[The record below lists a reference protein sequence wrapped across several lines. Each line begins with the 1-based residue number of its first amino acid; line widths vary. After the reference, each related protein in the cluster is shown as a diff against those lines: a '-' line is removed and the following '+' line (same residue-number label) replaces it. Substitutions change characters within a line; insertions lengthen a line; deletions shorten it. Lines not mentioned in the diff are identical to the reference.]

1 MFDLKMHPC
10 FNKEARATC
19 GRAHL
24 PVAPAC
30 NMQCNYCNRDYD
42 CVNES
47 RPGITSGVLTPQ
59 QALTYLKKV
68 VELDS
73 SIRVVGIAG
82 PGDPFA
88 NPKETMET
96 LKRVREEFP
105 EMLLCVATN
114 GLDAL
119 PYVEELAR
127 LKVSHVTVTVNAV
140 SPAIA
145 AQVYGWAR
153 DGKKVLRQ
161 QQAAGFIIGRQ
172 MATISRLKAEGITVK
187 INTIYLP
194 GINDEHIP
202 EIAGVVSGLG
212 ADFMNIMPLYSV
224 KDTKFETLPEPDHAK
239 VAEMRACCAQYLP
252 QLAHCQ
258 RCRADA
264 VGLLGKS
271 IGEEITALLR
281 DCAQLPPPEDP
292 DRPYVAVGS
301 MEGVLVN
308 QHLGEATHLWIYE
321 RYSEGFRVVDT
332 RETPEPGSGD
342 ARWNALADSLRDC
355 RALLVSG
362 VGQNPRRILSENGL
376 RVVETEGLIERMLE
390 TVYRGEEIR
399 FVPRPR
405 RCGVDCMGN
414 GQGCS

>member
-1 MFDLKMHPC
+1 MLDLQMHPC
-10 FNKEARATC
+10 FNPEARTTC

-47 RPGITSGVLTPQ
+47 RPGISSGVLAPH
-59 QALTYLKKV
+59 QALFYLNKV
-68 VELDS
+68 VEMDP

-88 NPKETMET
+88 NPTETMET
-96 LKRVREEFP
+96 LRLVREHYP

-114 GLDAL
+114 GLNAL
-119 PYVEELAR
+119 PYVDDLAR
-127 LKVSHVTVTVNAV
+127 LNVSHVTVTVNAV
-140 SPAIA
+140 SAAIA

-172 MATISRLKAEGITVK
+172 MATISRLKAEGITIK

-202 EIAGVVSGLG
+202 EIAGVVAGLG

-224 KDTKFETLPEPDHAK
+224 KDTKFENLPEPDPMK
-239 VAEMRACCAQYLP
+239 VSEVREKCTHYLP
-252 QLAHCQ
+252 QLAHCR

-264 VGLLGKS
+264 AGLLGKS
-271 IGEEITALLR
+271 IGDEVTELLR
-281 DCAQLPPPEDP
+281 ECARLPLPEDIE
-292 DRPYVAVGS
+292 RPYVAVGS

-308 QHLGEATHLWIYE
+308 QHLGEATHLWIFE
-321 RYSEGFRVVDT
+321 RYNEGFRVVDT
-332 RETPEPGSGD
+332 RETPEPGSGE
-342 ARWNALADSLRDC
+342 ARWHALADVLSDC

-362 VGQNPRRILSENGL
+362 VGQNPRQILGENGM
-376 RVVETEGLIERMLE
+376 RVIEAEGVIEGMLE
-390 TVYRGEEIR
+390 TIYRGEEIR
-399 FVPRPR
+399 FTPRPR